1 MLLTIIVIA
10 LSLFKS
16 FCYTRGKLA
25 HRLCQSERMATM
37 NFSRKEIEKRIHQL
51 ESSATHR
58 FYKIQLM
65 GIRLI
70 LVGLVFLCIFLIS
83 AAVGSYHSILSSTP
97 DMNSVQLVPQG
108 YTTTI
113 VDTEGNTI
121 QTLVGKD
128 ANREYVTLDRI
139 PVNLQN
145 AFIAIEDERFRTH
158 NGVDT
163 QGILRAFSL
172 GLRKGGNFTQGAST
186 LTQQLLKN
194 QVFHGGEEDT
204 LFQKVKRK
212 LQEQHLALQ
221 IEKKYTKDQIL
232 EYYLN
237 TINLGQNTLGVQAA
251 TKRYFNKDVS
261 KLTLS
266 ECAVLAGI
274 TQNPSAYNPISH
286 PTKNSE
292 KRTTV
297 LSYMKNQGY
306 ITSDEYTESMR
317 DNVYDRIQKVNR
329 NISSAPA
336 ITSYFTDAL
345 TEQVIQDLKAKCG
358 YTETQAYNALY
369 SRGLTIYSTQ
379 DKSMQ
384 ATVDKII
391 NDPKYYPADSSYQL
405 TYQLAIQHKDGTQI
419 TYSFSDMKKW
429 FLKNKKKKISAYYKK
444 KSTAKKQIQQF
455 RTAMLAKDDTILSET
470 MELVIQP
477 QVSFVLMDQ
486 HTGYVKALVGGR
498 GVKTG
503 SRTLNRA
510 TDSVRQ
516 PGSTFKILSTYL
528 PALDTSGMTLAT
540 VQDDAPF
547 YYPGTKKKVKNWYG
561 SSYHG
566 LTSLREAMAES
577 MNVVAVKTL
586 NEIGPKTGYDY
597 LLNLG
602 FTTLVENYITKDGK
616 TYTDISLPLAL
627 GGLTK
632 GVNNLELTTGFATIA
647 NQGTYHPATF
657 YTKIVDHDGNVL
669 LDHTTGTDSD
679 SKQVMKDS
687 TAWLLTSAMK
697 DVIYKGTGGR
707 LKFKQLDIPQAGK
720 TGTSTGNR
728 DLWFVGYT
736 PYLTAGIWGGYDDGA
751 TQKSTTYH
759 KDLWRNIMEKL
770 NQDFTNVDFT
780 KPPSISSAMICTKC
794 GKLAIDGICENAVG
808 GSCARKEYFAKDSI
822 PTEKCDCHVRYKICK
837 SSGHLAGDGCPSSQ
851 IYTAIYLQKNESTPT
866 ADSSLIIPDYLA
878 GSSCQVHN

>member
-1 MLLTIIVIA
+1 
-10 LSLFKS
+10 
-16 FCYTRGKLA
+16 
-25 HRLCQSERMATM
+25 M
-37 NFSRKEIEKRIHQL
+37 NFSRKEVAKRSHQL

-58 FYKIQLM
+58 FHKIQLM

-70 LVGLVFLCIFLIS
+70 LVGFIFIS
-83 AAVGSYHSILSSTP
+83 IFIVSALVGSYQSIVSTTP
-97 DMNSVQLVPQG
+97 ELDSIQIVPQG

-128 ANREYVTLDRI
+128 ANREYVTLDKI

-172 GLRKGGNFTQGAST
+172 GLRNGGNFTQGAST

-194 QVFHGGEEDT
+194 QVFHGGEENT
-204 LFQKVKRK
+204 LFQKLKRK
-212 LQEQHLALQ
+212 VQEQHLALQ
-221 IEKKYTKDQIL
+221 IEKKYTKNQIL

-251 TKRYFNKDVS
+251 SKRYFNKDVS
-261 KLTLS
+261 TLTLS

-286 PTKNSE
+286 PSKNE
-292 KRTTV
+292 AKRTTV
-297 LSYMKNQGY
+297 LNYMKNQGY
-306 ITSDEYTESMR
+306 ISSDHYTEAMR
-317 DNVYDRIQKVNR
+317 DHVYERIQKVNQKKTPE
-329 NISSAPA
+329 SS

-345 TEQVIQDLKAKCG
+345 MEQVIHDLKAKCG

-384 ATVDKII
+384 SLVDKKI
-391 NDPKYYPADSSYQL
+391 NDASYYPPNSQYQL
-405 TYQLAIQHKDGTQI
+405 TYQLTLKHKDGTQI
-419 TYSFSDMKKW
+419 SYTFSDMKKW
-429 FLKNKKKKISAYYKK
+429 FKKHKNKKISPYYKK
-444 KSTAKKQIQQF
+444 KSTAKAQIRQF
-455 RTAMLAKDDTILSET
+455 RKDIVTKDATVVAET
-470 MELVIQP
+470 MDLVIQP
-477 QVSFVLMDQ
+477 QVSFVVMDQ
-486 HTGYVKALVGGR
+486 HTGYVKALCGGR
-498 GVKTG
+498 GEKTG

-510 TDSVRQ
+510 TDSARQ

-547 YYPGTKKKVKNWYG
+547 NYPGTKRKVKNWYG
-561 SSYHG
+561 SSYRG
-566 LTSLREAMAES
+566 LTSLREAITQS
-577 MNVVAVKTL
+577 MNVAAVKTL
-586 NEIGPKTGYDY
+586 NQTTPKTAYDY

-602 FTTLVENYITKDGK
+602 FTTLVGNYTDQNGK

-632 GVNNLELTTGFATIA
+632 GVTNLELTTGFAAIA
-647 NQGTYHPATF
+647 NQGVYHPATF

-669 LDHTTGTDSD
+669 LDNTAEIESR
-679 SKQVMKDS
+679 QVMKDS
-687 TAWLLTSAMK
+687 TSWLLTSAME
-697 DVIYKGTGGR
+697 DVIKKGTGGR
-707 LKFKQLDIPQAGK
+707 LEFNQLSMPQAGK

-736 PYLTAGIWGGYDDGA
+736 PYLTAGIWGGYDSNKK
-751 TQKSTTYH
+751 QNSITYH
-759 KDLWRNIMEKL
+759 KDLWRDIMEEL
-770 NQDFTNVDFT
+770 NQDYT
-780 KPPSISSAMICTKC
+780 KASFAKPSSITQAVICTKC
-794 GKLAIDGICENAVG
+794 GKLAIDGICEYAVG
-808 GSCARKEYFAKDSI
+808 GSCAKKEFFAKDLV
-822 PTEKCDCHVRYKICK
+822 PTENCDCHIRCRICK
-837 SSGHLAGDGCPSSQ
+837 ISGHLANDRCPAAQVS
-851 IYTAIYLQKNESTPT
+851 TAVYLQKNESTKT
-866 ADSSLIIPDYLA
+866 ADSSLIIPNYLA
-878 GSSCQVHN
+878 SSTCLIH